1 MKRISV
7 FAAFIFLLILSGFF
21 SSVAFAQDQGSVRGQ
36 LGGVITDPTGA
47 IIQGATITLTGP
59 TGNGERM
66 SNESGEFNF
75 PGLIPG
81 FYDVKVSKDGF
92 KATTVQKVEVGINKT
107 STIKVALELGAVTQ
121 TVEVVAASVSVESQS
136 TAVTADITDTVYDNL
151 PLGRSITSVFYLS
164 PGVANGLGTGVENP
178 AISGGTG
185 LENAYIA
192 DGVLLNDAA
201 FGGLGVYQRR
211 YGGLGVGIN
220 SSFVKEVQV
229 NTAAFGPQYGHT
241 TGGVVNMV
249 TKSGGDVFHGVVGGY
264 FQEPSMQA
272 AYVNQDDFG
281 TVNKI
286 GRELGLKAN
295 EGDFELGGYVPLGA
309 LKKHLFFFGAFNPT
323 WDVNIVQP
331 VPGTGLF
338 TATNGIVDRR
348 DTIWDYAA
356 KMTWQ
361 INSNHQ
367 IEASVFADPTHSNLA
382 PWVTL
387 NINNDSANTAQN
399 FGGRNLAVRY
409 SGIIG
414 PSLTI
419 DAAFTMNWNQF
430 SESPLPIV
438 NITDDTQAAGLPGQV
453 GSFRAQGFGSFET
466 YDSNQKGIQF
476 DVHKV
481 FTIFGQQHTFTLGYN
496 WVFPTYDD
504 TNGYSGGNIPISV
517 TNVAGGHYFGSNESD
532 VAGQNAEYHL
542 ILELASAA
550 PSGATCTLCPYMNL
564 PDGTLNPDGTAHLTP
579 QQVVLDADRAP
590 YNAFTSVNVAKNHA
604 AYINDEWEMSKYA
617 TLSMGLRWE
626 QQRMFSGGV
635 TQVLNDQWDPR
646 IGFTVDPK
654 GDRKSKIYANF
665 GRYAWIMP
673 LDAAIRELTGQDQ
686 VQSIYFAPATAN
698 CNLSASIPCGAASPS
713 DLVTLNNLGTVTFD
727 PKNVLNQALGGIPAN
742 PQVLLISG
750 GGASPFAPGTKM
762 EYNDEFVVGAEHEF
776 RGGVTAS
783 VRYIDRRVKRIIEDF
798 EGISV
803 EQGDA
808 NFAGAYFIGNPNSK
822 TDVTINPKPVI
833 FPGINFSSVPQE
845 TAFLT
850 ALASEKATPSAA
862 TETTLEGF
870 GVPAGCFDSNNG
882 MAPIVPN
889 ETNTY
894 GASLGGACFPSING
908 QPWTTGGVTA
918 KLSSGVYG
926 GTAGSDGI
934 PDGYPDPSRNYQ
946 AIEIEVNKSLSHN
959 WSLISNWRISRLIGN
974 FEGAFRNDNGQN
986 DPGISSLYDYTPGV
1000 LNAIADM
1007 LKPGPL
1013 NSDRLHIV
1021 NIYPTYFF
1029 DKGFVKGLVITPG
1042 VRIQTGVPL
1051 TTLEGL
1057 KPYADSGEIAL
1068 FGRGDLGRA
1077 PVTGTV
1083 DVHLDYP
1090 WRISE
1095 NKSLHFSIDMLNIA
1109 DTRRN
1114 ILIDQDVDIEF
1125 GILNADFMKPAGA
1138 VGNALNAAGTH
1149 LVQGFVQPFSARF
1162 HVAFNF

>member
-1 MKRISV
+1 MKVKSLGLV
-7 FAAFIFLLILSGFF
+7 FFLILSCFA
-21 SSVAFAQDQGSVRGQ
+21 SASLRAQDQGSVRGE
-36 LGGVITDPTGA
+36 LAGTVVDSTGA
-47 IIQGATITLTGP
+47 VISGATISLLGP
-59 TGNGERM
+59 TGISSRTT
-66 SNESGEFNF
+66 NEGGEFSF

-92 KATTVQKVEVGINKT
+92 KGTTVQKVEVGINNT
-107 STIKVALELGAVTQ
+107 SAIKVALELGAVTQ
-121 TVEVVAASVSVESQS
+121 TIEVVATSVSVESQS
-136 TAVTADITDTVYDNL
+136 TAVTADLSDTVYDNL
-151 PLGRSITSVFYLS
+151 PLGRSITSVFYVS
-164 PGVANGLGTGVENP
+164 PGVASGLGTGAQNP

-229 NTAAFGPQYGHT
+229 STAAFGPQYGHT

-249 TKSGGDVFHGVVGGY
+249 TKSGGNRFFGTVGGY

-272 AYVNQDDFG
+272 PYANQDDFG
-281 TVNKI
+281 TVNKV
-286 GRELGLKAN
+286 GRELGIRAN

-323 WDVNIVQP
+323 WDVNFVQP

-338 TATNGIVDRR
+338 TATNGVVNRN

-356 KMTWQ
+356 KLTWQ

-382 PWVTL
+382 PWSTV
-387 NINNDSANTAQN
+387 NINNNSADTSQN

-409 SGIIG
+409 SGIVG
-414 PSLTI
+414 SSLTF

-438 NITDDTQAAGLPGQV
+438 NITDDTQTAGLAGQA

-481 FTIFGQQHTFTLGYN
+481 VTIFGQQHTFTVGYN
-496 WVFPTYDD
+496 WTFPTYDD
-504 TNGYSGGNIPISV
+504 TNGYSGPNTPIAV
-517 TNVAGGHYFGSNESD
+517 TNVAGGHYFGSSESD

-542 ILELASAA
+542 ILQLASDVAGGL
-550 PSGATCTLCPYMNL
+550 GATCTLCPYMNV
-564 PDGTLNPDGTAHLTP
+564 PGYTTP
-579 QQVVLDADRAP
+579 QQVVLFADRGP
-590 YNAFTSVNVAKNHA
+590 YNAFTSVNTAKNHA
-604 AYINDEWEMSKYA
+604 AYVNDEWEMSKYA
-617 TLSMGLRWE
+617 TLSMGIRWE
-626 QQRMFSGGV
+626 QQRMESGGV

-646 IGFTVDPK
+646 IGFSVDPK
-654 GDRKSKIYANF
+654 GDRKSKIYVNY

-673 LDAAIRELTGQDQ
+673 LDAAIRELTAQDQ
-686 VQSIYFAPATAN
+686 VQGIYFAPQTAN
-698 CNLSASIPCGAASPS
+698 CSGGVCGAASPS
-713 DLVTLNNLGTVTFD
+713 DLVTLNNYGTVTFD
-727 PKNVLNQALGGIPAN
+727 PKNVLNQAPGGIAAN
-742 PQVLLISG
+742 PTVLLISG

-776 RGGVTAS
+776 RGGITAS

-798 EGISV
+798 ESISV

-808 NFAGAYFIGNPNSK
+808 GFTGAYFIGNPSSK
-822 TDVTINPKPVI
+822 TDVTINPKPVT
-833 FPGINFSSVPQE
+833 FPGINFSNVTTQ
-845 TAFLT
+845 TAFLA
-850 ALASEKATPSAA
+850 ALASEQKTPSAA

-870 GVPAGCFDSNNG
+870 GVPAGCFDTNNG
-882 MAPIVPN
+882 LAPIVPN
-889 ETNTY
+889 ETNTF

-908 QPWTTGGVTA
+908 QPWTSGGATA
-918 KLSSGVYG
+918 PLSSGVYG

-934 PDGYPDPSRNYQ
+934 PDGYPDAQRNYQ
-946 AIEIEVNKSLSHN
+946 AIEIEINKSLSHN

-986 DPGISSLYDYTPGV
+986 DPGISSLYDYDPGV
-1000 LNAIADM
+1000 LNTLADM
-1007 LKPGPL
+1007 YKPGPL

-1029 DKGFVKGLVITPG
+1029 DKGFAKGLVITPG

-1051 TTLEGL
+1051 TSLEGL
-1057 KPYADSGEIAL
+1057 KPYSDAGEIPL

-1095 NKSLHFSIDMLNIA
+1095 TKSLHFAIDMLNIA
-1109 DTRRN
+1109 DTRRE
-1114 ILIDQDVDIEF
+1114 LLADQDVDLQF
-1125 GILNADFMKPAGA
+1125 GIPNADFNKPGA
-1138 VGNALNAAGTH
+1138 AYGINLNAAGTH

-1162 HVAFNF
+1162 HVSFNF